1 MAWTRPALVSAL
13 CYRDPRTALKFLEEA
28 FGFEIFLLIEDEQG
42 NVGHSEMRF
51 GTGAV
56 MVGSEWT
63 DEHKSPASIGG
74 QMTQTVH
81 IQIEPEDGTIDAH
94 CERARKAGAVI
105 IAEPE
110 DQFYGDRTY
119 RCKDPEGHIWTVGQT
134 VRTASPEDW
143 HRDTGLKATI
153 VKA

>member
-1 MAWTRPALVSAL
+1 MAWKRPALVSAL
-13 CYRDPRTALKFLEEA
+13 CYRDPRAALDFLEKA
-28 FGFEIFLLIEDEQG
+28 FGFETFLLIEDEDG

-51 GTGAV
+51 GDGAV

-63 DEHKSPASIGG
+63 AEHKSPASIGG
-74 QMTQTVH
+74 MMTQTVH
-81 IQIEPEDGTIDAH
+81 IQLEPEDGTIDAH
-94 CERARKAGAVI
+94 CERARKAGAEI
-105 IAEPE
+105 IQAPQ

-134 VRTASPEDW
+134 VRTTSPEDW

>member
-13 CYRDPRTALKFLEEA
+13 CYRDPRAALDFLEKA
-28 FGFEIFLLIEDEQG
+28 FGFETILLIEDPEG

-51 GTGAV
+51 GSGVV

-63 DEHKSPASIGG
+63 AEHKSPASIGG
-74 QMTQTVH
+74 MMTQTVH
-81 IQIEPEDGTIDAH
+81 IQLEDPADTIDAH
-94 CERARKAGAVI
+94 CERARKAGAVV

-134 VRTASPEDW
+134 IAETTPEDW
-143 HRDTGLKATI
+143 ERATGLKTPI
-153 VKA
+153 YKA

>member
-13 CYRDPRTALKFLEEA
+13 CYRDPRAALKFLEDA
-28 FGFEIFLLIEDEQG
+28 FGFEIILLIEDEAG

-63 DEHKSPASIGG
+63 EEHKSPASIGG
-74 QMTQTVH
+74 MMTQTVH
-81 IQIEPEDGTIDAH
+81 IQVEPEDGTIDAH
-94 CERARKAGAVI
+94 CERARKAGALI
-105 IAEPE
+105 IQEPE

-134 VRTASPEDW
+134 VRTTSPEDW

-153 VKA
+153 IKE

>member
-1 MAWTRPALVSAL
+1 MAWKRPALVSAL
-13 CYRDPRTALKFLEEA
+13 CYRDPRAALDFLEKA
-28 FGFEIFLLIEDEQG
+28 FGFETFLLIEDEDG

-51 GTGAV
+51 GDGAV
-56 MVGSEWT
+56 MGGSEWT
-63 DEHKSPASIGG
+63 AEHKSPASIGG
-74 QMTQTVH
+74 MMTQTVH
-81 IQIEPEDGTIDAH
+81 IQLEPEDGTIDAH
-94 CERARKAGAVI
+94 CERARKAGAEI
-105 IAEPE
+105 IQAPQ

-134 VRTASPEDW
+134 VRTTSPEDW

>member
-1 MAWTRPALVSAL
+1 MAWQRPALISAL
-13 CYRDPRTALKFLEEA
+13 CYRDPRAALKFLEDA
-28 FGFEIFLLIEDEQG
+28 FGFEIILLIEDEQG

-63 DEHKSPASIGG
+63 EEHKSPASIGG
-74 QMTQTVH
+74 LMTQTVH
-81 IQIEPEDGTIDAH
+81 IQLEPGDGTVDAH
-94 CERARKAGAVI
+94 CERARKAGAVVI
-105 IAEPE
+105 QEPV

-119 RCKDPEGHIWTVGQT
+119 RCKDPEGHIWTIGQT
-134 VRTASPEDW
+134 VAVTTPEDW

-153 VKA
+153 VKE